1 MLDIFFITNIAN
13 STFNLHCGILFNIK
27 AVQGN
32 FKDLF
37 HFLFFFFF
45 RHYFRL
51 HLDAIDFVNFQEI
64 EF

>member
-1 MLDIFFITNIAN
+1 MEYFFHVLFDIRLIFFLIIF
-13 STFNLHCGILFNIK
+13 SILIYVLFNIK

-37 HFLFFFFF
+37 HFI
-45 RHYFRL
+45 
-51 HLDAIDFVNFQEI
+51 HLDAIDFINFREI